1 MARKENSNAKLVLL
15 LFLLLL
21 LLLPFCNVKWP
32 SMMRLRF
39 FSIQQERGS
48 ISFLIRLLY
57 SSSLLRRSIWWCF
70 LSFFFPFL
78 FAFFCF
84 VLFVRH
90 SSASFILCESRRL
103 LALGVFPSDL
113 SMDFFFLFF
122 SFSRLDALD
131 PRLCRFLSIRRRAA
145 FFLLLFPKRPQIES
159 SIWHSWCARLL
170 FEIHPS
176 FFGAL
181 NLWRD
186 DERCVGG
193 RLVFLPLTFLEQ
205 ILYVQIRSGPRRLL
219 VLEPIIYRVAQAKK
233 TITTKAATATA
244 AKFDSFAFCLTSGS
258 KWNCRRCHLCR
269 RDSWLS
275 GMTQHS
281 KLFD

>member
-122 SFSRLDALD
+122 SPWCARSAAVQISFHSPSSCLFSFAFSQAPTDRVVYLTLLMC
-131 PRLCRFLSIRRRAA
+131 PSVIRNSSFIFRSLEFMERRRAMCW
-145 FFLLLFPKRPQIES
+145 RPLS
-159 SIWHSWCARLL
+159 
-170 FEIHPS
+170 FPS
-176 FFGAL
+176 FDVFGT
-181 NLWRD
+181 NTVR
-186 DERCVGG
+186 
-193 RLVFLPLTFLEQ
+193 TN
-205 ILYVQIRSGPRRLL
+205 
-219 VLEPIIYRVAQAKK
+219 
-233 TITTKAATATA
+233 TIGTKATVGIRAH
-244 AKFDSFAFCLTSGS
+244 
-258 KWNCRRCHLCR
+258 HLPSCP
-269 RDSWLS
+269 S
-275 GMTQHS
+275 Q
-281 KLFD
+281 KNNNN